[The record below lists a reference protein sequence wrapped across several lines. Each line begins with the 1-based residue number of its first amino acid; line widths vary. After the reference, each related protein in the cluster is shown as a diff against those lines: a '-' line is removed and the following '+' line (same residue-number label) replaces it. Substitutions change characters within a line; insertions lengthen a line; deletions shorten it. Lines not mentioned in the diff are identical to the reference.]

1 MESKQLHSIIGIWTN
16 ACRFLLAAVFIFSG
30 FVKAV
35 DPLGIQYKIQDY
47 LEVFGWVASVP
58 AFLPFLAS
66 VLQAMVE
73 FCLGVYLLFGIR
85 RRMTTLF
92 VVLIMG
98 VMTPLTLWLA
108 LSNPISDCGCFGDA
122 VTLTNWETFGKNV
135 LLLIAAVSVFKW
147 GNRITPLVTKRFDWL
162 VAMYTFL
169 YISGMTL
176 YCYRELP
183 VFDFRP
189 YHIGAD
195 IRKGMEIPEGEKPT
209 VYETRFILQKDG
221 VEKEFTLENYPDSTW
236 TFVDSKTMVKE
247 QGYEPPI
254 HDFSIIRQ
262 EDGEDITDEVLDDD
276 NYTFLLVAHQLSQAD
291 DSTIDLINELYDYSV
306 EHGYQFYCLT
316 SSPDSDIEDWQ
327 ERTGAEYPFCLMDDI
342 TLKTMIRSNPG
353 LMLLKNGVVINKWSV
368 NSLPDEYVLTDRL
381 EKLPLAQ
388 INEKTFSH
396 KVVLV
401 LAWFVFPLLFFSM
414 VDVIWEHL
422 PAGMCCIELN
432 TDMKRYLSEKPYGV
446 NYRDFLDVTKK
457 EIGTINRVVMN
468 PPFTH
473 HQDIDHV
480 RRAYDLLDAGGVLVA
495 IMCESTFFRSDKKSV
510 EFRDF
515 LDSVYAQTIK
525 LEPGTFRESGTDVAT
540 RIVKIR
546 KPL

>member
-1 MESKQLHSIIGIWTN
+1 MESKQSHSIVGIWTN
-16 ACRFLLAAVFIFSG
+16 ACRFLLALVFIFSG

-35 DPLGIQYKIQDY
+35 DPLGTQYKIQDY
-47 LEVFGWVASVP
+47 LEAFGWVALVP

-73 FCLGVYLLFGIR
+73 FCLGIYLLFGIR

-92 VVLIMG
+92 VVVIMG

-162 VAMYTFL
+162 VAMYAFL
-169 YISGMTL
+169 YILGMTL

-189 YHIGAD
+189 YRIGTD
-195 IRKGMEIPEGEKPT
+195 IRKGMEIPEGAKPT
-209 VYETRFILQKDG
+209 VYDTRFILQKNG
-221 VEKEFTLENYPDSTW
+221 VEKEFTLDDYPDSTW
-236 TFVDSKTMVKE
+236 TFVDSRTVVKE

-254 HDFSIIRQ
+254 RDFSIIRQ
-262 EDGEDITDEVLDDD
+262 EDGEDVTDEILTDDK
-276 NYTFLLVAHQLSQAD
+276 YTFLLVVHQLSQAD
-291 DSTIDLINELYDYSV
+291 DSSIDLINELYDYSV

-368 NSLPDEYVLTDRL
+368 NNLPDEYVLTDRL
-381 EKLPLAQ
+381 ENLPLAQ
-388 INEKTFSH
+388 VNEKTFSH

-414 VDVIWEHL
+414 VDVIWEHFHRKKKL
-422 PAGMCCIELN
+422 KLKEN
-432 TDMKRYLSEKPYGV
+432 R
-446 NYRDFLDVTKK
+446 TK
-457 EIGTINRVVMN
+457 
-468 PPFTH
+468 
-473 HQDIDHV
+473 
-480 RRAYDLLDAGGVLVA
+480 
-495 IMCESTFFRSDKKSV
+495 
-510 EFRDF
+510 
-515 LDSVYAQTIK
+515 
-525 LEPGTFRESGTDVAT
+525 
-540 RIVKIR
+540 
-546 KPL
+546 

>member
-1 MESKQLHSIIGIWTN
+1 MESKQSHSIVGIWTN
-16 ACRFLLAAVFIFSG
+16 ACRFLLALVFIFSG

-35 DPLGIQYKIQDY
+35 DPLGTQYKIQDY
-47 LEVFGWVASVP
+47 LEAFGWVALVP

-73 FCLGVYLLFGIR
+73 FCLGIYLLFGIR

-92 VVLIMG
+92 VVVIMG

-162 VAMYTFL
+162 VAMYAFL
-169 YISGMTL
+169 YILGMTL

-189 YHIGAD
+189 YRIGTD
-195 IRKGMEIPEGEKPT
+195 IRKGMEIPEGAKPT
-209 VYETRFILQKDG
+209 VYDTRFILQKNG
-221 VEKEFTLENYPDSTW
+221 VEKEFTLDDYPDSTW
-236 TFVDSKTMVKE
+236 TFVDSRTVVKE

-254 HDFSIIRQ
+254 RDFSIIRQ
-262 EDGEDITDEVLDDD
+262 EDGEDVTDEILTDDK
-276 NYTFLLVAHQLSQAD
+276 YTFLLVAHQLSQAD
-291 DSTIDLINELYDYSV
+291 DSSIDLINELYDYSV

-368 NSLPDEYVLTDRL
+368 NNLPDEYVLTDRL
-381 EKLPLAQ
+381 ENLPLAQ
-388 INEKTFSH
+388 VNEKTFSH

-414 VDVIWEHL
+414 VDVIWEHFHRKKKL
-422 PAGMCCIELN
+422 KLKEN
-432 TDMKRYLSEKPYGV
+432 R
-446 NYRDFLDVTKK
+446 TK
-457 EIGTINRVVMN
+457 
-468 PPFTH
+468 
-473 HQDIDHV
+473 
-480 RRAYDLLDAGGVLVA
+480 
-495 IMCESTFFRSDKKSV
+495 
-510 EFRDF
+510 
-515 LDSVYAQTIK
+515 
-525 LEPGTFRESGTDVAT
+525 
-540 RIVKIR
+540 
-546 KPL
+546 